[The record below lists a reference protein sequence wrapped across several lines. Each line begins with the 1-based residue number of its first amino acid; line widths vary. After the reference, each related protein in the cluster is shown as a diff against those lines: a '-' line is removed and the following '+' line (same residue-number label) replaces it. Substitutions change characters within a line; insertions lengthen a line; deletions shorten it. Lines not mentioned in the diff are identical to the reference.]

1 MRPEQ
6 TPKKSLEQLQFDNVY
21 LDLPAEFYDYRSPVA
36 LKNPRLL
43 SVSES
48 AAELLELR
56 PDQWRRSDWV
66 ALLGGER
73 LLAGMAPA
81 AMCYAGHQFGHY
93 VPRLGDG
100 RALLLG
106 QVKTSRG
113 ARWDLHLKGSGPT
126 LYSRGGDGRAV
137 LRSSIR
143 EYLCSEAMHGLGI
156 ATTRAL
162 CLIGSDEPVY
172 RERCESAA
180 MVVRV
185 AQSHIRFGSFEYC
198 YYNGQHDS
206 LRRLADYV
214 IDHHYPE
221 LAAAENRFEALLLRV
236 AERTAALIA
245 QWQGVGFAH
254 GVMNS
259 DNMSILGLTLDYGP
273 FGFLDTYEAG
283 HQCNQSDHQ
292 GRYAFHKQPEI
303 GLFNISCLA
312 QAMVP
317 LLSNDKKEA
326 VARATSSF
334 DTYRTAYQRQHE
346 AVIRAKLGLL
356 DARAGDVA
364 LWDSLLALMEKRV
377 DFTRFF
383 RALSRFDRHDSGGNR
398 ALQEMFG
405 DGEGFD
411 SWAKAYARR
420 LAQEQSDD
428 EARCRRMNRVNP
440 KYVLR
445 NHLAE
450 AAIRQAEDE
459 ADSSEVNRLLA
470 LLRRPYDEQPAL
482 AHYADSPPPSA
493 RSVTVSCSS

>member
-1 MRPEQ
+1 
-6 TPKKSLEQLQFDNVY
+6 
-21 LDLPAEFYDYRSPVA
+21 
-36 LKNPRLL
+36 
-43 SVSES
+43 
-48 AAELLELR
+48 
-56 PDQWRRSDWV
+56 
-66 ALLGGER
+66 
-73 LLAGMAPA
+73 
-81 AMCYAGHQFGHY
+81 
-93 VPRLGDG
+93 
-100 RALLLG
+100 
-106 QVKTSRG
+106 
-113 ARWDLHLKGSGPT
+113 
-126 LYSRGGDGRAV
+126 
-137 LRSSIR
+137 
-143 EYLCSEAMHGLGI
+143 
-156 ATTRAL
+156 
-162 CLIGSDEPVY
+162 
-172 RERCESAA
+172 
-180 MVVRV
+180 
-185 AQSHIRFGSFEYC
+185 
-198 YYNGQHDS
+198 
-206 LRRLADYV
+206 
-214 IDHHYPE
+214 
-221 LAAAENRFEALLLRV
+221 
-236 AERTAALIA
+236 
-245 QWQGVGFAH
+245 
-254 GVMNS
+254 
-259 DNMSILGLTLDYGP
+259 
-273 FGFLDTYEAG
+273 
-283 HQCNQSDHQ
+283 
-292 GRYAFHKQPEI
+292 
-303 GLFNISCLA
+303 
-312 QAMVP
+312 MVP

-383 RALSRFDRHDSGGNR
+383 RALSRFDRHDSGANR

-482 AHYADSPPPSA
+482 AHYAASPPPSA